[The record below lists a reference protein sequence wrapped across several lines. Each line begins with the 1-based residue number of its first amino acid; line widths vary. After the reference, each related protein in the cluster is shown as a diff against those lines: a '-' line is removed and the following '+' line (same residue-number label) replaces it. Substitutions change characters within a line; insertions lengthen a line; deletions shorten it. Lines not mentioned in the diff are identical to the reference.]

1 MPVAAVL
8 LRCSYCIVTHSW
20 AAVILTFRK
29 PNPVYCI
36 GKSYRQE
43 YYAGKAEDMADLLS
57 ASASVTVPYGSFDNV
72 VQTKDYTPLEPDL
85 CDFTTSARDL
95 HNFFIT

>member
-1 MPVAAVL
+1 
-8 LRCSYCIVTHSW
+8 
-20 AAVILTFRK
+20 
-29 PNPVYCI
+29 
-36 GKSYRQE
+36 
-43 YYAGKAEDMADLLS
+43 MADLLS